1 MSGWDYIVVGAG
13 SAGAVIAVRLTE
25 DPSCRVLLIEAG
37 GTDRKYLYR
46 KPGMMSIMH
55 VIPQVKKQIDWGYK
69 TAPRQET
76 NGRQI
81 PYVRGKALGG
91 SSAVNGMVFV
101 RGNRANYDDWAA
113 DGCPGWGYDSVLPSF
128 KRFESFEDG
137 ESEYRGGS
145 GPIKV
150 TRPTNIDPIS
160 ELFQTACSATTGCAI
175 TPDYNAGVQEGVGL
189 FQASCADGVR
199 QSTSECFLH
208 PNIDRPNLDVVSGA
222 LVDRVVIEGG
232 RATGVVYRKGGQ
244 EATATASV
252 EVIVSAG
259 AVGTPP
265 ILMRSGI
272 GPAADLGG
280 LGIDVLA
287 DLPVGKNLHDH
298 LFVPMTYVAPNGAH
312 RGTARHFFAG
322 MLKETLFGGGWFGR
336 SVFDVVAFLKLGAA
350 ARIPD
355 LQIHVLPWSYPSPN
369 RDDDTVRPDVDTRP
383 ALTVQPTLIYP
394 KSRGELRIT
403 SKDPEAAPFI
413 DPAYL
418 ADPADIEV
426 LMNGIALCRE
436 IMAHESIRGEIAME
450 LHPGKGYFDAAAMRR
465 ELPNR
470 VATVYHPVG
479 TARMGSDE
487 RAVVDPQ
494 LRVRGIEGL
503 RVADA
508 SIMPSVTGG
517 NTNAPCI
524 MIGERAA
531 ELIRGSARAG
541 TLKG

>member
-1 MSGWDYIVVGAG
+1 MSDWDYIVVGAG
-13 SAGAVIAVRLTE
+13 SSGAVIAARLTE

-55 VIPQVKKQIDWGYK
+55 VIPQVKKQVDWGYK
-69 TAPRQET
+69 TSPRQET
-76 NGRQI
+76 LGRKL

-113 DGCPGWGYDSVLPSF
+113 DGCPGWEYDSVLPHF
-128 KRFESFEDG
+128 KRLESFEDG
-137 ESEYRGGS
+137 GSEYRGGS

-150 TRPTNIDPIS
+150 TRPNPIDPIS
-160 ELFQTACSATTGCAI
+160 DLFQTACSATTGCEI
-175 TPDYNAGVQEGVGL
+175 TSDYNAGVQEGVGR
-189 FQASCADGVR
+189 FQASCSDGVR
-199 QSTSECFLH
+199 QSTSECYLH
-208 PNIDRPNLDVVSGA
+208 PNMGRPNLEVVSGA

-232 RATGVVYRKGGQ
+232 RATGVVYRIGKK
-244 EATATASV
+244 EVTARANA
-252 EVIVSAG
+252 EVILSAG
-259 AVGTPP
+259 AIGTPP

-272 GPAADLGG
+272 GPADELGK
-280 LGIDVLA
+280 LGIDVVA

-298 LFVPMTYVAPNGAH
+298 LFFPMTFVAPNGTH
-312 RGTARHFFAG
+312 RGTAMHFFGG
-322 MLKETLFGGGWFGR
+322 MLKETLFGGTWFGR
-336 SVFDVVAFLKLGAA
+336 SVFDVVAFVKLSAA

-369 RDDDTVRPDVDTRP
+369 RDDDTVRPNVDTRP
-383 ALTVQPTLIYP
+383 ALTVQPSLIYP
-394 KSRGELRIT
+394 KSRGELRI
-403 SKDPEAAPFI
+403 SSRDPSAAPII

-418 ADPADIEV
+418 SDPADTEV
-426 LMNGIALCRE
+426 LMQGIKLCRE
-436 IMAHESIRGEIAME
+436 IMSHESIRSEIALE
-450 LHPGKGYFDAAAMRR
+450 LHPGKEFFDDAALRR

-487 RAVVDPQ
+487 RAVVDPE

-524 MIGERAA
+524 MIGEKAA
-531 ELIRGSARAG
+531 ALIRG
-541 TLKG
+541 

>member
-1 MSGWDYIVVGAG
+1 MSRWDYIVIGAG
-13 SAGAVIAVRLTE
+13 SAGAVIAARLSE

-76 NGRQI
+76 LGRQF

-113 DGCPGWGYDSVLPSF
+113 DGCPGWEYDSVLPHF

-137 ESEYRGGS
+137 ESEFRGGS

-150 TRPTNIDPIS
+150 TRPKKIDPVS
-160 ELFQTACSATTGCAI
+160 DLFQTACAATTGCAI
-175 TPDYNAGVQEGVGL
+175 TPDYNAGEQEGVGL

-199 QSTSECFLH
+199 QSTSECYLH
-208 PNIDRPNLDVVSGA
+208 PNLGRPNLDLVSEA

-232 RATGVVYRKGGQ
+232 RATGVVYRKGSK
-244 EATATASV
+244 EVTASASA
-252 EVIVSAG
+252 EVIVCAG

-272 GPAADLGG
+272 GPAADLAA
-280 LGIDVLA
+280 LDIDVVA
-287 DLPVGKNLHDH
+287 DLPVGRNLHDH
-298 LFVPMTYVAPNGAH
+298 LFVPMTFVAPNGTH
-312 RGTARHFFAG
+312 TGTARHFFGA
-322 MLKETLFGGGWFGR
+322 MIKETLFGGTWFGR
-336 SVFDVVAFLKLGAA
+336 SVFDVVAFLKLEATS
-350 ARIPD
+350 RLPD
-355 LQIHVLPWSYPSPN
+355 LQIHVLPWAYPSPN
-369 RDDDTVRPDVDTRP
+369 RDDDTVRPVVDTRP

-413 DPAYL
+413 DPGYL
-418 ADPADIEV
+418 SAPEDIEV
-426 LMNGIALCRE
+426 LMKGIALCRE
-436 IMAHESIRGEIAME
+436 IMAHGSIRDEIAME
-450 LHPGKGYFDAAAMRR
+450 LHPGQGYFDAAAMRR

-487 RAVVDPQ
+487 RAVVDPT
-494 LRVRGIEGL
+494 LKVRGIQGL

-524 MIGERAA
+524 MIGEMAA
-531 ELIRGSARAG
+531 SLIRG
-541 TLKG
+541 